1 MKISGS
7 VVHLTMLYASPYHF
21 VFHLL
26 FLRRDDIFP
35 LTLFLCF
42 LCSKKPSWNLSL
54 FHGNHRHPLQLHEN
68 WKGVKREAGGG
79 GGGGVGGEGGEGG
92 GGEGGGGG
100 GGGWTESSAGAVVGT
115 LGGPGGSDFGQTGCT
130 GVKIGMAI
138 NLSPLNSY
146 NCVLKLWPQSSPPL
160 HALCLCVQNLIL
172 YFRIIDVQFAN
183 IYSLLQSSFLIF
195 HAQISSSYILLRST
209 PSDYLQ
215 QSTSE

>member
-100 GGGWTESSAGAVVGT
+100 GGGEERDQRPDVHARAFEEPDWPLYKWGHDGTNRLKSMSTTTPACTRTARGKTQKGEWRPRWDWPWPPCTRISEVKSIEWPGAG
-115 LGGPGGSDFGQTGCT
+115 SC
-130 GVKIGMAI
+130 
-138 NLSPLNSY
+138 
-146 NCVLKLWPQSSPPL
+146 
-160 HALCLCVQNLIL
+160 
-172 YFRIIDVQFAN
+172 
-183 IYSLLQSSFLIF
+183 
-195 HAQISSSYILLRST
+195 ST
-209 PSDYLQ
+209 
-215 QSTSE
+215 